1 MPRII
6 KVTVYDPNWPH
17 LYRQEAR
24 QIVNVLT
31 DQVILIHHIGS
42 TAIPGIKS
50 KPIID
55 MLLEVRKIEI
65 VDSFNEALIELGY
78 EPHGENGIPE
88 RRYFVRRNSEIH
100 SHHLH
105 VFQTGNK
112 QIDRHL
118 DFRDY
123 LRAHPDQ
130 AQVYSQLK
138 ELLAKKYIHDP
149 VAYTEGKNEFIRT
162 IDSCAELWREG
173 NNAHIESTKYK
184 RKKNI

>member
-1 MPRII
+1 MARII
-6 KVTVYDPNWPH
+6 QVTPYDPSWPH

-24 QIVNVLT
+24 QIANVFF

-42 TAIPGIKS
+42 TAIPGIKA

-55 MLLEVRKIEI
+55 MLLEARRIEI

-78 EPHGENGIPE
+78 EPRGENGIPE
-88 RRYFVRRNSEIH
+88 RRYFVRRNFEIH
-100 SHHLH
+100 THHLH

-130 AQVYSQLK
+130 AQAYSQLK

-149 VAYTEGKNEFIRT
+149 VAYTDGKNEFIRT
-162 IDSCAELWREG
+162 IDSRTELWRVG
-173 NNAHIESTKYK
+173 NKSNIESTKNK
-184 RKKNI
+184 GKNNF